1 MKFTSPADTVA
12 MTGHGGD
19 ASSKLL
25 GNNNNNS
32 TVSGT
37 NRVQERYREQWR
49 LVMDILA
56 YSEPDIDH
64 IPEV

>member
-1 MKFTSPADTVA
+1 MVDV
-12 MTGHGGD
+12 
-19 ASSKLL
+19 SSKLL

-32 TVSGT
+32 TVSET
-37 NRVQERYREQWR
+37 DRVQERCREQWR

-64 IPEV
+64 ILEV